1 MLVNKEISID
11 KEEIKTLF
19 VRKLQTMFGKEL
31 EDATINNK
39 YMALSRIIRDV
50 ISQKW
55 LESNK
60 QYTENDEKQVYYF
73 SMEFL
78 IGRLLDMYL
87 VNGGI
92 KDTCQAAMADLGI
105 DLDELERQ
113 ETDPGLGNGGL
124 GRLAACFMESMAAV
138 GIPGHGCG
146 IRYKY
151 GLFEQKIV
159 DNYQVELPD
168 NWLKDGYAWEF
179 RKADKAVKVKF
190 GGTIREEVQNGRT
203 VFINEDYEAVL
214 AVPYDVPLAG
224 YKNNNVNTLRLWSAE
239 SIDDGFDFASFNRG
253 EYLQAM
259 GYKTAVGLISKI
271 LYPQDDFYEGRVL
284 RLKQQYF
291 FVSAGLQSII
301 RRYKKTHSTMTQL
314 PEKVSVHINDTH
326 PTVAIPE
333 LMRILM
339 DEEGLSWEDAWDI
352 TTKTI
357 SYTNHTIMPEALEM
371 WPVDMFKRLLPRMHM
386 ITNEIN
392 ERFCKELWERYPGD
406 WEKIRRMAVM
416 SDGMVHMARLAVVGS
431 HSVNGVAAIHTDI
444 LKEHI
449 MGEFHKHYPGK
460 FNNKT
465 NGITHR
471 RWLLKA
477 NPQLANLITDC
488 IGSSWITKPEDLK
501 AFAKFAEDK
510 KVQERLR
517 KIKVA
522 NKKVLAKYIKEKTGV
537 VVNVNSIFDIQIK
550 RIHSYKR
557 QMLNIFHIMDL
568 YNRLKENPDLDIT
581 PRTFIFAGKA
591 APGYYIAKQ
600 TIKLINVLSQMIN
613 ADKSIKNKLK
623 VVFLE
628 NYSVSVGEIL
638 FPAADVSEQIST
650 ASKEASGTGNM
661 KFMLNGAVT
670 IGTMDGANV
679 EIHEAVGDDNI
690 FIFGLRSEQ
699 VFDYYIH
706 GGYSA
711 WHEYNNDER
720 LKTILEQLVN
730 GYLPYQKEE
739 FRAIYMSLL
748 TNNDE
753 FFVLKDFDAY
763 AKAQVDLDKG
773 YKNKDNW
780 SKMSIHNIANAG
792 IFSSDRTIRQY
803 AEDIWGT
810 RPVDVVIK

>member
-1 MLVNKEISID
+1 MVID
-11 KEEIKTLF
+11 KEELKKLF
-19 VRKLQTMFGKEL
+19 VIKLQTMFGKGIE
-31 EDATINNK
+31 EASNNNR

-50 ISQKW
+50 VSQNW
-55 LESNK
+55 IETNR
-60 QYTENDEKQVYYF
+60 QYTKSGEKQVYYF

-78 IGRLLDMYL
+78 LGRLLDMYL

-92 KDTCQAAMADLGI
+92 KDTCQVALAELGI
-105 DLDELERQ
+105 DLDELEK
-113 ETDPGLGNGGL
+113 EEADPGLGNGGL

-159 DNYQVELPD
+159 DCYQVELPD
-168 NWLKDGYAWEF
+168 NWLKDGYSWEF
-179 RKADKAVKVKF
+179 RKHDKAVEVKF
-190 GGTIREEVQNGRT
+190 GGSIREEEREGRNH
-203 VFINEDYEAVL
+203 FIHEDFEAVL
-214 AVPYDVPLAG
+214 AVPYDVPLVG
-224 YKNNNVNTLRLWSAE
+224 YDNNTVNTLRLWSAE
-239 SIDDGFDFASFNRG
+239 AVNDGFDFASFNRG

-259 GYKTAVGLISKI
+259 GYQNSVGQISKI

-301 RRYKKTHSTMTQL
+301 RRYKKSHSNINEL
-314 PEKVSVHINDTH
+314 PEKVAVHINDTH
-326 PTVAIPE
+326 PAVAVPE
-333 LMRILM
+333 LMRILL
-339 DEEGLSWEDAWDI
+339 DEEGLSWDDAWEI

-357 SYTNHTIMPEALEM
+357 SYTNHTIMPEALET
-371 WPVDMFKRLLPRMHM
+371 WTIEMFKSLLPRMYM
-386 ITNEIN
+386 ITYEIN
-392 ERFCKELWERYPGD
+392 ERFCRSLWEKFPGN
-406 WEKIRRMAVM
+406 WNKIKDMAIIT
-416 SDGMVHMARLAVVGS
+416 DGMVHMARLAVVGS
-431 HSVNGVAAIHTDI
+431 HSVNGVAQIHTDI

-449 MGEFHKHYPGK
+449 MKDFNDFFPKR

-471 RWLLKA
+471 RWLLKS
-477 NPQLANLITDC
+477 NPELAALITEC
-488 IGSSWITKPEDLK
+488 IGKEWIKNPDELK
-501 AFAKFAEDK
+501 EFANFATDK

-517 KIKVA
+517 KIKLS
-522 NKKVLAKYIKEKTGV
+522 NKKILAKYIKEHTGIA
-537 VVNVNSIFDIQIK
+537 VNVNSIFDVHIK

-568 YNRLKENPDLDIT
+568 YNRLLENPDLDIT

-600 TIKLINVLSQMIN
+600 TIKLINVLSSLIN
-613 ADKSIKNKLK
+613 KDKRIKNKLK

-628 NYSVSVGEIL
+628 NYSVSLGEII

-661 KFMLNGAVT
+661 KFMMNGAVT

-679 EIHEAVGDDNI
+679 EIYDAVGEDNI
-690 FIFGLRSEQ
+690 FIFGLSSKQ

-711 WHEYNNDER
+711 WNMYNSDIR

-730 GYLPYQKEE
+730 GFLPYQKEE
-739 FRAIYMSLL
+739 FRAIYHSLL
-748 TNNDE
+748 SNNDE
-753 FFVLKDFDAY
+753 FFVLQDFDSY
-763 AKAQVDLDKG
+763 AKTHVELDKR
-773 YKNKDNW
+773 YKDKEKW
-780 SKMSIHNIANAG
+780 TEMSIQNIAHSG
-792 IFSSDRTIRQY
+792 IFSSDRTIYQY
-803 AEDIWGT
+803 AEEIWKT
-810 RPVDVVIK
+810 KPVEIRS